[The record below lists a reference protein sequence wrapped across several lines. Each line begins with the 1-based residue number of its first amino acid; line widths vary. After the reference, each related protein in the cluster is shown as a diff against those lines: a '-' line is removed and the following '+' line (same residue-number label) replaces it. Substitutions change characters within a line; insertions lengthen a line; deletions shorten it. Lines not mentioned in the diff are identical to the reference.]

1 MICRSYKFNNKSS
14 KNWLRGK
21 IYRRPPYMIRRNQA
35 FPYIFLH
42 QSSVFLWVLSLNNK
56 QFQHQKSPKKWI
68 STLGGFDPKIWDMGF
83 ILPNKPN
90 KHGIKLPLHSS
101 PQKSNAFRRPSAIIF
116 RAPLRRNPRAGGDY
130 PGSLESQPP
139 WSCGS
144 SVEINGFH
152 PSMHTHMSYGQ
163 YSWLITINRNQSS
176 NGS

>member
-42 QSSVFLWVLSLNNK
+42 QSSVFLWVLSPTTNNSNIK
-56 QFQHQKSPKKWI
+56 ISQKI
-68 STLGGFDPKIWDMGF
+68 STLGGFDPKIWHMGF

-101 PQKSNAFRRPSAIIF
+101 AG
-116 RAPLRRNPRAGGDY
+116 LPRSSSGPRFAGTPAQVG
-130 PGSLESQPP
+130 
-139 WSCGS
+139 SCGS

-152 PSMHTHMSYGQ
+152 PSIHAHMSYGQ
-163 YSWLITINRNQSS
+163 YSWLITINRNQYNQSS
-176 NGS
+176 NGSGWDL